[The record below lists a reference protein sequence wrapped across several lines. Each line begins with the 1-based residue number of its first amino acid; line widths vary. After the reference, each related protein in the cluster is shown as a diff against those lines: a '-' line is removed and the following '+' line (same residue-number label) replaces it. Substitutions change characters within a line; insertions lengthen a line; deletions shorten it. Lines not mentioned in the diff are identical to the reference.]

1 MSYKSPFIKH
11 ESPQSLDQGLSYI
24 AGSVRIVR
32 FGEFE
37 VFKTMREDK

>member
-1 MSYKSPFIKH
+1 MPEGFQRYWN
-11 ESPQSLDQGLSYI
+11 